1 VSLFVLRLGR
11 DALEVGTGRSTKR
24 PSPLNNNIRYA
35 LMFFPYQ
42 NNEISVASYEVLVY
56 QHFEID
62 ARINT
67 E

>member
-1 VSLFVLRLGR
+1 
-11 DALEVGTGRSTKR
+11 
-24 PSPLNNNIRYA
+24 
-35 LMFFPYQ
+35 MFFPYH

-56 QHFEID
+56 ENFEID